1 MDKKPLTHNFLHF
14 CAQILYTNTYFIIIL
29 LYFIIMSSSLSS
41 SCCASFF
48 SVSCF
53 SRVKVNDV
61 FGGKKERKF
70 SRQDTSLKH
79 QRRRRLRT
87 MKAQSN
93 AETTHETE
101 TEQKTGQS
109 NKFIPAH
116 MRKTVSRITEA
127 QMKTNGVELS
137 KAATQVQES
146 IAGFLAFEFLRAR
159 VKNVP
164 TLKVLNVDPPILT
177 APMFLSEKECED
189 IERAMF
195 GIDGGEEDKEESES
209 GSSGSTS
216 VGQQQKVNGL
226 SSMKKAELVQCC
238 EERGLDASGTV
249 AILRDRLKEFNTNAN
264 DDESGAAQKAPS
276 PSSRSESSMA
286 NTGDPFRTSNPDAL
300 VNASSRPEAVNQL
313 LKRLNYL
320 FPDCVEEFESP
331 SARKENKLWGIE
343 VVAEAYKSS
352 ENLRASHAAYEQH
365 EAIEKHYQIRANCTF
380 FLNESSD
387 ENGGGEITFPAL
399 PGLSVTPE
407 KGMALITFPSTAA
420 SLLDPRAA
428 TARNAYD
435 NGAKTLNS
443 IEVLVRGATPKI
455 LTEEEAAVERKLRH
469 EEEKERA
476 RILAIPRS
484 ERRKMDNGEDKPKN
498 SRKKSRD

>member
-1 MDKKPLTHNFLHF
+1 MK
-14 CAQILYTNTYFIIIL
+14 
-29 LYFIIMSSSLSS
+29 
-41 SCCASFF
+41 
-48 SVSCF
+48 
-53 SRVKVNDV
+53 RNDV
-61 FGGKKERKF
+61 FSGGKNEGKF
-70 SRQDTSLKH
+70 SRQDTKH
-79 QRRRRLRT
+79 QRRRQLRT
-87 MKAQSN
+87 MKARSN
-93 AETTHETE
+93 AETPTETE
-101 TEQKTGQS
+101 TEQKTANQS

-195 GIDGGEEDKEESES
+195 GIDGGEDDKEESES
-209 GSSGSTS
+209 GSEV

-249 AILRDRLKEFNTNAN
+249 AVLRDRLKEFNTNAN
-264 DDESGAAQKAPS
+264 DDDSNEKAPS
-276 PSSRSESSMA
+276 PSSRSDESRSA
-286 NTGDPFRTSNPDAL
+286 NTGGDPFRTSNPDAL

-352 ENLRASHAAYEQH
+352 ENLRASHAAFEQH

-399 PGLSVTPE
+399 PGLSVKPE

-428 TARNAYD
+428 TARNAHD
-435 NGAKTLNS
+435 TGANTLNS

-476 RILAIPRS
+476 RLLAIPRS

-498 SRKKSRD
+498 SRKKTTRD

>member
-1 MDKKPLTHNFLHF
+1 
-14 CAQILYTNTYFIIIL
+14 
-29 LYFIIMSSSLSS
+29 
-41 SCCASFF
+41 
-48 SVSCF
+48 
-53 SRVKVNDV
+53 
-61 FGGKKERKF
+61 
-70 SRQDTSLKH
+70 
-79 QRRRRLRT
+79 
-87 MKAQSN
+87 
-93 AETTHETE
+93 
-101 TEQKTGQS
+101 
-109 NKFIPAH
+109 

-195 GIDGGEEDKEESES
+195 GIDDGGDDKEESES
-209 GSSGSTS
+209 GSEV

-249 AILRDRLKEFNTNAN
+249 AVLRDRLKEFNTNAN
-264 DDESGAAQKAPS
+264 DDDSNEKAPS
-276 PSSRSESSMA
+276 PSSRSDESRSA
-286 NTGDPFRTSNPDAL
+286 NTGGDPFRTSNPDAL

-352 ENLRASHAAYEQH
+352 ENLRASHAAFEQH

-399 PGLSVTPE
+399 PGLSVKPE

-428 TARNAYD
+428 TARNAHD
-435 NGAKTLNS
+435 TGANTTLNS

-455 LTEEEAAVERKLRH
+455 LTEEEAAAERKLRH

-476 RILAIPRS
+476 RLLAIPRS
-484 ERRKMDNGEDKPKN
+484 ERRKMENGEDKPKN
-498 SRKKSRD
+498 SRKKTSRD

>member
-1 MDKKPLTHNFLHF
+1 MK
-14 CAQILYTNTYFIIIL
+14 
-29 LYFIIMSSSLSS
+29 
-41 SCCASFF
+41 
-48 SVSCF
+48 
-53 SRVKVNDV
+53 RNDV
-61 FGGKKERKF
+61 FSGGKNEGKF
-70 SRQDTSLKH
+70 SRQDTKH
-79 QRRRRLRT
+79 QRRRQLRT
-87 MKAQSN
+87 MKARSN
-93 AETTHETE
+93 AETPTETE
-101 TEQKTGQS
+101 TEQKTANQS

-195 GIDGGEEDKEESES
+195 GIDGGEDDKEESES
-209 GSSGSTS
+209 GSEV

-249 AILRDRLKEFNTNAN
+249 AVLKDRLKEFNTNAN
-264 DDESGAAQKAPS
+264 DDDSNEKAPS
-276 PSSRSESSMA
+276 PSSRSDESRSA
-286 NTGDPFRTSNPDAL
+286 NTGGDPFRTSNPDAL

-352 ENLRASHAAYEQH
+352 ENLRASHAAFEQH

-399 PGLSVTPE
+399 PGLSVKPE

-428 TARNAYD
+428 TARNAHD
-435 NGAKTLNS
+435 NGANTLNS

-476 RILAIPRS
+476 RLLAIPRS
-484 ERRKMDNGEDKPKN
+484 ERRKMSNGEDKPKN
-498 SRKKSRD
+498 SRKKSQD

>member
-1 MDKKPLTHNFLHF
+1 
-14 CAQILYTNTYFIIIL
+14 
-29 LYFIIMSSSLSS
+29 
-41 SCCASFF
+41 
-48 SVSCF
+48 
-53 SRVKVNDV
+53 
-61 FGGKKERKF
+61 
-70 SRQDTSLKH
+70 
-79 QRRRRLRT
+79 

-93 AETTHETE
+93 AETRTETE
-101 TEQKTGQS
+101 TEQETNQS

-195 GIDGGEEDKEESES
+195 GIDDGGDDKEESES
-209 GSSGSTS
+209 GSEV

-249 AILRDRLKEFNTNAN
+249 AVLRDRLKEFNTNAN
-264 DDESGAAQKAPS
+264 DDDSNEKAPS
-276 PSSRSESSMA
+276 PSSRSDESRSA
-286 NTGDPFRTSNPDAL
+286 NTGGDPFRTSNPDAL

-352 ENLRASHAAYEQH
+352 ENLRASHAAFEQH

-399 PGLSVTPE
+399 PGLSVKPE

-428 TARNAYD
+428 TARNAHD
-435 NGAKTLNS
+435 TGTNTTLNS

-476 RILAIPRS
+476 RLLAIPRS
-484 ERRKMDNGEDKPKN
+484 ERRKMENGEEKPKN
-498 SRKKSRD
+498 SRKKTSRD

>member
-1 MDKKPLTHNFLHF
+1 
-14 CAQILYTNTYFIIIL
+14 
-29 LYFIIMSSSLSS
+29 
-41 SCCASFF
+41 
-48 SVSCF
+48 
-53 SRVKVNDV
+53 
-61 FGGKKERKF
+61 
-70 SRQDTSLKH
+70 
-79 QRRRRLRT
+79 
-87 MKAQSN
+87 
-93 AETTHETE
+93 
-101 TEQKTGQS
+101 
-109 NKFIPAH
+109 

-195 GIDGGEEDKEESES
+195 GIDDGGDDKEESES
-209 GSSGSTS
+209 GSEV

-249 AILRDRLKEFNTNAN
+249 AVLRDRLKEFNTNAN
-264 DDESGAAQKAPS
+264 DDDSNEKAPS
-276 PSSRSESSMA
+276 PSSRSDESRSA
-286 NTGDPFRTSNPDAL
+286 NTGGDPFRTSNPDAL

-352 ENLRASHAAYEQH
+352 ENLRASHAAFEQH

-399 PGLSVTPE
+399 PGLSVKPE

-428 TARNAYD
+428 TARNAHD
-435 NGAKTLNS
+435 TGANTTLNS

-476 RILAIPRS
+476 RLLAIPRS

-498 SRKKSRD
+498 SRKKTSRD

>member
-1 MDKKPLTHNFLHF
+1 
-14 CAQILYTNTYFIIIL
+14 
-29 LYFIIMSSSLSS
+29 
-41 SCCASFF
+41 
-48 SVSCF
+48 
-53 SRVKVNDV
+53 
-61 FGGKKERKF
+61 
-70 SRQDTSLKH
+70 
-79 QRRRRLRT
+79 

-93 AETTHETE
+93 AETRTETE
-101 TEQKTGQS
+101 TEQETNQS

-195 GIDGGEEDKEESES
+195 GIDDGGDDKEESES
-209 GSSGSTS
+209 GSEV

-249 AILRDRLKEFNTNAN
+249 AVLRDRLKEFNTNAN
-264 DDESGAAQKAPS
+264 DDDSNEKAPS
-276 PSSRSESSMA
+276 PSSRSDESRSA
-286 NTGDPFRTSNPDAL
+286 NTGGDPFRTSNPDAL

-352 ENLRASHAAYEQH
+352 ENLRASHAAFEQH

-399 PGLSVTPE
+399 PGLSVKPE

-428 TARNAYD
+428 TARNAHD
-435 NGAKTLNS
+435 TGANTLNS

-476 RILAIPRS
+476 RLLAIPRS

-498 SRKKSRD
+498 SRKKTTRD

>member
-1 MDKKPLTHNFLHF
+1 
-14 CAQILYTNTYFIIIL
+14 
-29 LYFIIMSSSLSS
+29 
-41 SCCASFF
+41 
-48 SVSCF
+48 
-53 SRVKVNDV
+53 
-61 FGGKKERKF
+61 
-70 SRQDTSLKH
+70 
-79 QRRRRLRT
+79 

-93 AETTHETE
+93 AETRTETE
-101 TEQKTGQS
+101 TEQETNQS

-195 GIDGGEEDKEESES
+195 GIDDGGDDKEESES
-209 GSSGSTS
+209 GSEV

-249 AILRDRLKEFNTNAN
+249 AVLRDRLKEFNTNAN
-264 DDESGAAQKAPS
+264 DDDSNEKAPS
-276 PSSRSESSMA
+276 PSSRSDESRSA
-286 NTGDPFRTSNPDAL
+286 NTGGDPFRTSNPDAL

-352 ENLRASHAAYEQH
+352 ENLRASHAAFEQH

-399 PGLSVTPE
+399 PGLSVKPE

-428 TARNAYD
+428 TARNAHD
-435 NGAKTLNS
+435 TGANTTLNS

-476 RILAIPRS
+476 RLLAIPRS

-498 SRKKSRD
+498 SRKKTSRD

>member
-1 MDKKPLTHNFLHF
+1 
-14 CAQILYTNTYFIIIL
+14 
-29 LYFIIMSSSLSS
+29 
-41 SCCASFF
+41 
-48 SVSCF
+48 
-53 SRVKVNDV
+53 
-61 FGGKKERKF
+61 
-70 SRQDTSLKH
+70 
-79 QRRRRLRT
+79 

-93 AETTHETE
+93 AEAPTETE
-101 TEQKTGQS
+101 TEQKANQS

-195 GIDGGEEDKEESES
+195 GIDDGGDDKEESES
-209 GSSGSTS
+209 GSEV

-249 AILRDRLKEFNTNAN
+249 AVLRDRLKEFNTNAN
-264 DDESGAAQKAPS
+264 DDDSNEKAPS
-276 PSSRSESSMA
+276 PSSRSDESRSA
-286 NTGDPFRTSNPDAL
+286 NTGGDPFRTSNPDAL

-352 ENLRASHAAYEQH
+352 ENLRASHAAFEQH

-399 PGLSVTPE
+399 PGLSVKPE

-428 TARNAYD
+428 TARNAHD
-435 NGAKTLNS
+435 TGANTLNS

-476 RILAIPRS
+476 RLLAIPRS

-498 SRKKSRD
+498 SRKKTTRD

>member
-1 MDKKPLTHNFLHF
+1 
-14 CAQILYTNTYFIIIL
+14 
-29 LYFIIMSSSLSS
+29 
-41 SCCASFF
+41 
-48 SVSCF
+48 
-53 SRVKVNDV
+53 
-61 FGGKKERKF
+61 
-70 SRQDTSLKH
+70 
-79 QRRRRLRT
+79 
-87 MKAQSN
+87 MKARSN
-93 AETTHETE
+93 AETPTETE
-101 TEQKTGQS
+101 TEQKANQS
-109 NKFIPAH
+109 NTFIPAH

-195 GIDGGEEDKEESES
+195 GIDGGDKEESES
-209 GSSGSTS
+209 GSEV
-216 VGQQQKVNGL
+216 VGQQKKVNGL

-249 AILRDRLKEFNTNAN
+249 AVLRDRLKEFNTNAN
-264 DDESGAAQKAPS
+264 DDDSNEKAPS
-276 PSSRSESSMA
+276 PSSRSDESRSA
-286 NTGDPFRTSNPDAL
+286 NTGGDPFRTSNPDAL

-352 ENLRASHAAYEQH
+352 ENLRASHAAFEQH

-399 PGLSVTPE
+399 PGLSVKPE

-428 TARNAYD
+428 TARNARD
-435 NGAKTLNS
+435 TGTNTTLNS

-455 LTEEEAAVERKLRH
+455 LTEEEAAAERKLRH

-476 RILAIPRS
+476 RLLAIPRS
-484 ERRKMDNGEDKPKN
+484 ERRKMENGEEKPKN
-498 SRKKSRD
+498 SRKKTSRD

>member
-1 MDKKPLTHNFLHF
+1 MK
-14 CAQILYTNTYFIIIL
+14 
-29 LYFIIMSSSLSS
+29 
-41 SCCASFF
+41 
-48 SVSCF
+48 
-53 SRVKVNDV
+53 RNDV
-61 FGGKKERKF
+61 FSGGKNEGKF
-70 SRQDTSLKH
+70 SRQDTKH
-79 QRRRRLRT
+79 QRRRQLRT
-87 MKAQSN
+87 MKARSN
-93 AETTHETE
+93 AETPTETE
-101 TEQKTGQS
+101 TEQKTANQS

-195 GIDGGEEDKEESES
+195 GIDGGEDDKEESES
-209 GSSGSTS
+209 GSEV

-249 AILRDRLKEFNTNAN
+249 AVLRDRLKEFNTNAN
-264 DDESGAAQKAPS
+264 DDDSNEKAPS
-276 PSSRSESSMA
+276 PSSRSDESRSA
-286 NTGDPFRTSNPDAL
+286 NTGGDPFRTSNPDAL

-352 ENLRASHAAYEQH
+352 ENLRASHAAFEQH

-399 PGLSVTPE
+399 PGLSVKPE

-428 TARNAYD
+428 TARNAHD
-435 NGAKTLNS
+435 NGANTLNS

-476 RILAIPRS
+476 RLLAIPRS
-484 ERRKMDNGEDKPKN
+484 ERRKMSNGEDKPKN
-498 SRKKSRD
+498 SRKKSQD

>member
-1 MDKKPLTHNFLHF
+1 
-14 CAQILYTNTYFIIIL
+14 
-29 LYFIIMSSSLSS
+29 
-41 SCCASFF
+41 
-48 SVSCF
+48 
-53 SRVKVNDV
+53 
-61 FGGKKERKF
+61 
-70 SRQDTSLKH
+70 
-79 QRRRRLRT
+79 

-93 AETTHETE
+93 AETPTETE
-101 TEQKTGQS
+101 TEQETNQS

-195 GIDGGEEDKEESES
+195 GIDGGEDDKEESES
-209 GSSGSTS
+209 GSSSGSTS

-249 AILRDRLKEFNTNAN
+249 AVLRDRLKEFNTNAN
-264 DDESGAAQKAPS
+264 DDDSNEKAPS
-276 PSSRSESSMA
+276 PSSRSDESRSA
-286 NTGDPFRTSNPDAL
+286 NTGGDPFRTSNPDAL

-352 ENLRASHAAYEQH
+352 ENLRASHAAFEQH

-399 PGLSVTPE
+399 PGLSVKPE

-428 TARNAYD
+428 TARNAHD
-435 NGAKTLNS
+435 TGANTTLNS

-455 LTEEEAAVERKLRH
+455 LTEEEAAAERKLRH

-476 RILAIPRS
+476 RLLAIPRS
-484 ERRKMDNGEDKPKN
+484 ERRKMENGEDKPKN
-498 SRKKSRD
+498 SRKKTSRD

>member
-1 MDKKPLTHNFLHF
+1 
-14 CAQILYTNTYFIIIL
+14 
-29 LYFIIMSSSLSS
+29 
-41 SCCASFF
+41 
-48 SVSCF
+48 
-53 SRVKVNDV
+53 
-61 FGGKKERKF
+61 
-70 SRQDTSLKH
+70 
-79 QRRRRLRT
+79 
-87 MKAQSN
+87 MKARSS
-93 AETTHETE
+93 AETPTETE
-101 TEQKTGQS
+101 TEQKANQS

-195 GIDGGEEDKEESES
+195 GIDGGEDDKEESES
-209 GSSGSTS
+209 GSSSGSTS

-249 AILRDRLKEFNTNAN
+249 AVLRDRLKEFNTNAN
-264 DDESGAAQKAPS
+264 EDDSNEKAPS
-276 PSSRSESSMA
+276 PSSRSDESRSA
-286 NTGDPFRTSNPDAL
+286 NTGGDPFRTSNPDEL

-352 ENLRASHAAYEQH
+352 ENLRASHAAFEQH

-399 PGLSVTPE
+399 PGLSVKPE

-428 TARNAYD
+428 TARNAHD
-435 NGAKTLNS
+435 NGANTLNS

-476 RILAIPRS
+476 RLLAIPRS
-484 ERRKMDNGEDKPKN
+484 ERRKMDNGEEKPKN
-498 SRKKSRD
+498 SRKKTTRD

>member
-1 MDKKPLTHNFLHF
+1 
-14 CAQILYTNTYFIIIL
+14 
-29 LYFIIMSSSLSS
+29 
-41 SCCASFF
+41 
-48 SVSCF
+48 
-53 SRVKVNDV
+53 
-61 FGGKKERKF
+61 
-70 SRQDTSLKH
+70 
-79 QRRRRLRT
+79 
-87 MKAQSN
+87 MKARSS
-93 AETTHETE
+93 AETPTETE
-101 TEQKTGQS
+101 TEQKANQS

-195 GIDGGEEDKEESES
+195 GIDDGGDDKEESES
-209 GSSGSTS
+209 GSEV

-249 AILRDRLKEFNTNAN
+249 AVLRDRLKEFNTNAN
-264 DDESGAAQKAPS
+264 DDDSNEKAPS
-276 PSSRSESSMA
+276 PSSRSDESRSA
-286 NTGDPFRTSNPDAL
+286 NTGGDPFRTSNPDAL

-352 ENLRASHAAYEQH
+352 ENLRASHAAFEQH

-399 PGLSVTPE
+399 PGLSVKPE

-428 TARNAYD
+428 TARNAHD
-435 NGAKTLNS
+435 TGTNTTLNS

-455 LTEEEAAVERKLRH
+455 LTEEEAAAERKLRH

-476 RILAIPRS
+476 RLLAIPRS
-484 ERRKMDNGEDKPKN
+484 ERRKMENGEDKPKN
-498 SRKKSRD
+498 SRKKTSRD

>member
-1 MDKKPLTHNFLHF
+1 MT
-14 CAQILYTNTYFIIIL
+14 
-29 LYFIIMSSSLSS
+29 
-41 SCCASFF
+41 
-48 SVSCF
+48 
-53 SRVKVNDV
+53 
-61 FGGKKERKF
+61 
-70 SRQDTSLKH
+70 
-79 QRRRRLRT
+79 
-87 MKAQSN
+87 AQSN
-93 AETTHETE
+93 AETPTETE
-101 TEQKTGQS
+101 TEQKTANQS

-209 GSSGSTS
+209 GSEV

-249 AILRDRLKEFNTNAN
+249 AVLRDRLKEFNTNAN
-264 DDESGAAQKAPS
+264 DDDSNEKAPS
-276 PSSRSESSMA
+276 PSSRSDESRSA
-286 NTGDPFRTSNPDAL
+286 HTGGDPFRTSNPDAL

-352 ENLRASHAAYEQH
+352 ENLRASHAAFEQH

-399 PGLSVTPE
+399 PGLSVKPE

-428 TARNAYD
+428 TARNAHD
-435 NGAKTLNS
+435 TGANTLNS

-476 RILAIPRS
+476 RLLAIPRS
-484 ERRKMDNGEDKPKN
+484 ERRKMENGEEKPKN
-498 SRKKSRD
+498 SRKKTTRD

>member
-1 MDKKPLTHNFLHF
+1 MK
-14 CAQILYTNTYFIIIL
+14 
-29 LYFIIMSSSLSS
+29 
-41 SCCASFF
+41 
-48 SVSCF
+48 
-53 SRVKVNDV
+53 RNDT
-61 FGGKKERKF
+61 FNGGKNEGKF
-70 SRQDTSLKH
+70 SRQDPSVKH
-79 QRRRRLRT
+79 QRRRRRMT
-87 MKAQSN
+87 MKARSN
-93 AETTHETE
+93 AETPTETE
-101 TEQKTGQS
+101 TEQKANQS
-109 NKFIPAH
+109 NTFIPAH

-177 APMFLSEKECED
+177 ATMFLSEKECED
-189 IERAMF
+189 IEWAMF
-195 GIDGGEEDKEESES
+195 GIDGGDKEESES
-209 GSSGSTS
+209 GSEV
-216 VGQQQKVNGL
+216 VGQQKKVNGL

-249 AILRDRLKEFNTNAN
+249 AVLRDRLKEFNTNAN
-264 DDESGAAQKAPS
+264 DDDSNEKAPS
-276 PSSRSESSMA
+276 PSSRSDESRSA
-286 NTGDPFRTSNPDAL
+286 NTGGDPFRTSNPDAL

-352 ENLRASHAAYEQH
+352 ENLRASHAAFEQH

-399 PGLSVTPE
+399 PGLSVKPE

-428 TARNAYD
+428 TARNAHD
-435 NGAKTLNS
+435 TGTNTTLNS

-455 LTEEEAAVERKLRH
+455 LTEEEAAAERKLRH

-476 RILAIPRS
+476 RLLAIPRS
-484 ERRKMDNGEDKPKN
+484 ERRKMENGEEKPKN
-498 SRKKSRD
+498 SRKKTSRD

>member
-1 MDKKPLTHNFLHF
+1 M
-14 CAQILYTNTYFIIIL
+14 
-29 LYFIIMSSSLSS
+29 
-41 SCCASFF
+41 
-48 SVSCF
+48 
-53 SRVKVNDV
+53 
-61 FGGKKERKF
+61 
-70 SRQDTSLKH
+70 
-79 QRRRRLRT
+79 T
-87 MKAQSN
+87 MKARSS
-93 AETTHETE
+93 AETPTETE
-101 TEQKTGQS
+101 TEQKANQS
-109 NKFIPAH
+109 NTFIPAH

-195 GIDGGEEDKEESES
+195 GIDGGDKEESES
-209 GSSGSTS
+209 DSEV
-216 VGQQQKVNGL
+216 VGQQKKVNGL

-249 AILRDRLKEFNTNAN
+249 AVLRDRLKEFNTNAN
-264 DDESGAAQKAPS
+264 DDDSNEKAPS
-276 PSSRSESSMA
+276 PSSRSDESRSA
-286 NTGDPFRTSNPDAL
+286 NTGGDPFRTSNPDAL

-352 ENLRASHAAYEQH
+352 ENLRASHAAFEQH

-399 PGLSVTPE
+399 PGLSVKPE

-428 TARNAYD
+428 TARNAHD
-435 NGAKTLNS
+435 TGANTTLNS

-455 LTEEEAAVERKLRH
+455 LTEEEAAAERKLRH

-476 RILAIPRS
+476 RLLAIPRS
-484 ERRKMDNGEDKPKN
+484 ERRKMENGEDKPKN
-498 SRKKSRD
+498 SRKKTTRD

>member
-1 MDKKPLTHNFLHF
+1 
-14 CAQILYTNTYFIIIL
+14 
-29 LYFIIMSSSLSS
+29 MSSSLSS
-41 SCCASFF
+41 SCSASFF
-48 SVSCF
+48 SVSSF
-53 SRVKVNDV
+53 SRVKRNDV
-61 FGGKKERKF
+61 FGGKNEGKF

-93 AETTHETE
+93 AETPTETE
-101 TEQKTGQS
+101 TEQKTNQS

-195 GIDGGEEDKEESES
+195 GIDGGEDDKEESES
-209 GSSGSTS
+209 GSSSGSTS
-216 VGQQQKVNGL
+216 VGRQQKVNGL

-238 EERGLDASGTV
+238 EERGLDTSGTV
-249 AILRDRLKEFNTNAN
+249 AVLRDRLKEFNTNAN
-264 DDESGAAQKAPS
+264 EDDSNEKAPS
-276 PSSRSESSMA
+276 PSSRSDESRSA
-286 NTGDPFRTSNPDAL
+286 NTGGDPFRTSNPDAL

-365 EAIEKHYQIRANCTF
+365 EAIEKHYQVRANCKF

-399 PGLSVTPE
+399 PGLSVKPE

-428 TARNAYD
+428 IARNAHD
-435 NGAKTLNS
+435 NGANTLNS

-476 RILAIPRS
+476 RLLAIPRS
-484 ERRKMDNGEDKPKN
+484 ERRKMDNGEEKPKN
-498 SRKKSRD
+498 SRKKTTRD

>member
-1 MDKKPLTHNFLHF
+1 
-14 CAQILYTNTYFIIIL
+14 
-29 LYFIIMSSSLSS
+29 MSSSLSS
-41 SCCASFF
+41 SCCASLF
-48 SVSCF
+48 SVSSF
-53 SRVKVNDV
+53 RRVKRNDV
-61 FGGKKERKF
+61 FGGKNEGKF

-93 AETTHETE
+93 AETRTETE
-101 TEQKTGQS
+101 TEQETNQS

-195 GIDGGEEDKEESES
+195 GIDDGGDDKEESES
-209 GSSGSTS
+209 GSEV

-249 AILRDRLKEFNTNAN
+249 AVLRDRLKEFNTNAN
-264 DDESGAAQKAPS
+264 DDDSNEKAPS
-276 PSSRSESSMA
+276 PSSRSDESRSA
-286 NTGDPFRTSNPDAL
+286 NTGGDPFRTSNPDAL

-352 ENLRASHAAYEQH
+352 ENLRASHAAFEQH

-399 PGLSVTPE
+399 PGLSVKPE

-428 TARNAYD
+428 TARNAHD
-435 NGAKTLNS
+435 TGANTLNS

-476 RILAIPRS
+476 RLLAIPRS

-498 SRKKSRD
+498 SRKKTTRD

>member
-1 MDKKPLTHNFLHF
+1 
-14 CAQILYTNTYFIIIL
+14 
-29 LYFIIMSSSLSS
+29 
-41 SCCASFF
+41 
-48 SVSCF
+48 
-53 SRVKVNDV
+53 VKRNDV
-61 FGGKKERKF
+61 FGGKNEGKF

-93 AETTHETE
+93 AETPTETE
-101 TEQKTGQS
+101 TEQKTNQS

-195 GIDGGEEDKEESES
+195 GIDGGEDDKEESES
-209 GSSGSTS
+209 GSSSGSTS

-238 EERGLDASGTV
+238 EERGLDTSGTV
-249 AILRDRLKEFNTNAN
+249 AVLRDRLKEFNTNAN
-264 DDESGAAQKAPS
+264 EDDSNEKAPS
-276 PSSRSESSMA
+276 PSSRSDESRSA
-286 NTGDPFRTSNPDAL
+286 NTGGDPFRTSNPDAL

-365 EAIEKHYQIRANCTF
+365 EAIEKHYQVRANCKF

>member
-1 MDKKPLTHNFLHF
+1 
-14 CAQILYTNTYFIIIL
+14 
-29 LYFIIMSSSLSS
+29 
-41 SCCASFF
+41 
-48 SVSCF
+48 
-53 SRVKVNDV
+53 
-61 FGGKKERKF
+61 
-70 SRQDTSLKH
+70 
-79 QRRRRLRT
+79 

-93 AETTHETE
+93 AETPTETE
-101 TEQKTGQS
+101 TEQETNQS

-195 GIDGGEEDKEESES
+195 GIDDGGDDKEESES
-209 GSSGSTS
+209 GSEV

-249 AILRDRLKEFNTNAN
+249 AVLRDRLKEFNTNAN
-264 DDESGAAQKAPS
+264 DDDSNEKAPS
-276 PSSRSESSMA
+276 PSSRSDESRSA
-286 NTGDPFRTSNPDAL
+286 NTGGDPFRTSNPDAL

-352 ENLRASHAAYEQH
+352 ENLRASHAAFEQH

-399 PGLSVTPE
+399 PGLSVKPE

-428 TARNAYD
+428 TARNAHD
-435 NGAKTLNS
+435 TGANTTLNS

-455 LTEEEAAVERKLRH
+455 LTEEEAAAERKLRH

-476 RILAIPRS
+476 RLLAIPRS
-484 ERRKMDNGEDKPKN
+484 ERRKMENGEDKPKN
-498 SRKKSRD
+498 SRKKTSRD

>member
-1 MDKKPLTHNFLHF
+1 
-14 CAQILYTNTYFIIIL
+14 
-29 LYFIIMSSSLSS
+29 MSSSLSS
-41 SCCASFF
+41 SCSASFF
-48 SVSCF
+48 SVSSF
-53 SRVKVNDV
+53 SRVKRNDV
-61 FGGKKERKF
+61 FGGKNEGKF

-93 AETTHETE
+93 AETPTETE
-101 TEQKTGQS
+101 TEQKTNPS

-195 GIDGGEEDKEESES
+195 GIDGGEDDKEESES
-209 GSSGSTS
+209 GSSSGSTS

-238 EERGLDASGTV
+238 EERGLDTSGTV
-249 AILRDRLKEFNTNAN
+249 AVLRDRLKEFNTNAN
-264 DDESGAAQKAPS
+264 EDDSNEKAPS
-276 PSSRSESSMA
+276 PSSRSDESRSA
-286 NTGDPFRTSNPDAL
+286 NTGGDPFRTSNPDAL

-365 EAIEKHYQIRANCTF
+365 EAIEKHYQVRANCKF

-399 PGLSVTPE
+399 PGLSVKPE

-428 TARNAYD
+428 TTRNAHD
-435 NGAKTLNS
+435 NGANTLNS

-476 RILAIPRS
+476 RLLAIPRS
-484 ERRKMDNGEDKPKN
+484 ERRKMDNGEEKPKN
-498 SRKKSRD
+498 SRKKTTRD

>member
-1 MDKKPLTHNFLHF
+1 
-14 CAQILYTNTYFIIIL
+14 
-29 LYFIIMSSSLSS
+29 MSSSLSS
-41 SCCASFF
+41 SCSASFF
-48 SVSCF
+48 SVSSF
-53 SRVKVNDV
+53 SRVKRNDV
-61 FGGKKERKF
+61 FGGKNEGKF

-93 AETTHETE
+93 AETPTETE
-101 TEQKTGQS
+101 TEQKTNQS

-195 GIDGGEEDKEESES
+195 GIDGGEDDKEESES
-209 GSSGSTS
+209 GSSSGSTS

-238 EERGLDASGTV
+238 EERGLDTSGTV
-249 AILRDRLKEFNTNAN
+249 AVLRDRLKEFNTNAN
-264 DDESGAAQKAPS
+264 EDDSNEKAPS
-276 PSSRSESSMA
+276 PSSRSDESRSA
-286 NTGDPFRTSNPDAL
+286 NTGGDPFRTSNPDAL

-428 TARNAYD
+428 TARNAHD
-435 NGAKTLNS
+435 NGANTLNS

-476 RILAIPRS
+476 RLLAIPRS

>member
-1 MDKKPLTHNFLHF
+1 M
-14 CAQILYTNTYFIIIL
+14 
-29 LYFIIMSSSLSS
+29 IMSSSLSS
-41 SCCASFF
+41 SLCCASFF
-48 SVSCF
+48 SVSSF
-53 SRVKVNDV
+53 KSRSVKRNDI
-61 FGGKKERKF
+61 FNGGKNEGKF
-70 SRQDTSLKH
+70 SRQDTSVKH
-79 QRRRRLRT
+79 QRRRRRMT
-87 MKAQSN
+87 MKARSS
-93 AETTHETE
+93 AETPTETE
-101 TEQKTGQS
+101 TEQKANQS

-195 GIDGGEEDKEESES
+195 GIDGGDKEESES
-209 GSSGSTS
+209 GSEV
-216 VGQQQKVNGL
+216 VGQQKKVNGL

-249 AILRDRLKEFNTNAN
+249 AVLRDRLKEFNTNAN
-264 DDESGAAQKAPS
+264 DDDSNEKAPS
-276 PSSRSESSMA
+276 PSSRSDESRSA
-286 NTGDPFRTSNPDAL
+286 NTGGDPFRTSNPDAL

-352 ENLRASHAAYEQH
+352 ENLRASHAAFEQH

-399 PGLSVTPE
+399 PGLSVKPE

-428 TARNAYD
+428 TARNAHD
-435 NGAKTLNS
+435 TGTNTTLNS

-455 LTEEEAAVERKLRH
+455 LTEEEAAAERKLRH

-476 RILAIPRS
+476 RLLAIPRS
-484 ERRKMDNGEDKPKN
+484 ERRKMENGEEKPKN
-498 SRKKSRD
+498 SRKKTSRD

>member
-1 MDKKPLTHNFLHF
+1 
-14 CAQILYTNTYFIIIL
+14 
-29 LYFIIMSSSLSS
+29 MSSSLSS
-41 SCCASFF
+41 SLCCASFF
-48 SVSCF
+48 SVSSF
-53 SRVKVNDV
+53 RRVKRNDI
-61 FGGKKERKF
+61 FSGGKNEGKF
-70 SRQDTSLKH
+70 SRQDTSVKH
-79 QRRRRLRT
+79 QRRRQLRT

-93 AETTHETE
+93 AETPTETE
-101 TEQKTGQS
+101 TEQKTANQS

-195 GIDGGEEDKEESES
+195 GIDGGGDDKEESES
-209 GSSGSTS
+209 GSSSGSTS

-249 AILRDRLKEFNTNAN
+249 AVLRDRLKEFNTNAN
-264 DDESGAAQKAPS
+264 DDDSNEKAPS
-276 PSSRSESSMA
+276 PSSRSDESRSA
-286 NTGDPFRTSNPDAL
+286 NTGGDPFRTSNPDAL

-352 ENLRASHAAYEQH
+352 ENLRASHAAFEQH

-399 PGLSVTPE
+399 PGLSVKPE

-428 TARNAYD
+428 TARNAHD
-435 NGAKTLNS
+435 TGTNTTLNS

-455 LTEEEAAVERKLRH
+455 LTEEEAAAERKLRH

-476 RILAIPRS
+476 RLLAIPRS
-484 ERRKMDNGEDKPKN
+484 ERRKMENGEDKPKN
-498 SRKKSRD
+498 SRKKTTRD

>member
-1 MDKKPLTHNFLHF
+1 
-14 CAQILYTNTYFIIIL
+14 
-29 LYFIIMSSSLSS
+29 MSSSLSS

-48 SVSCF
+48 SVSSF
-53 SRVKVNDV
+53 RRVKRNDV
-61 FGGKKERKF
+61 FGGKNEGKF

-93 AETTHETE
+93 AETRTETE
-101 TEQKTGQS
+101 TEQETNQS

-195 GIDGGEEDKEESES
+195 GIDDGGDDKEESES
-209 GSSGSTS
+209 GSEV

-249 AILRDRLKEFNTNAN
+249 AVLRDRLKEFNTNAN
-264 DDESGAAQKAPS
+264 DDDSNEKAPS
-276 PSSRSESSMA
+276 PSSRSDESRSA
-286 NTGDPFRTSNPDAL
+286 NTGGDPFRTSNPDAL

-352 ENLRASHAAYEQH
+352 ENLRASHAAFEQH

-399 PGLSVTPE
+399 PGLSVKPE

-428 TARNAYD
+428 TARNAHD
-435 NGAKTLNS
+435 TGANTTLNS

-476 RILAIPRS
+476 RLLAIPRS

-498 SRKKSRD
+498 SRKKTTRD